1 MAEETVFKNCFPK
14 GEHRDILL
22 GPSGEV
28 IWERPWQSNLI
39 VDGLRSLLAGLLKG
53 DAAVS
58 RLNFWAVGTGDEIW
72 DNGTLPKE
80 KERRECTVL
89 FTEVG
94 RKRLDE
100 SQITFVG
107 GTITNQLEITT
118 DFVVDDLVAGPEE
131 NRHLREFGL
140 FASGETD
147 PNTGLLIN
155 HRIHPRIDMQSGF
168 TLQRVLRLTF

>member
-1 MAEETVFKNCFPK
+1 MAEETILQNGFPK

-22 GPSGEV
+22 GPNGEV

-58 RLNFWAVGTGDEIW
+58 RLNFWAVGTGEREWDEG
-72 DNGTLPKE
+72 DLPNDDD
-80 KERRECTVL
+80 RRMRIEL
-89 FTEVG
+89 FNEVG
-94 RKRLDE
+94 RKRLDDG
-100 SQITFVG
+100 QITFVG

-118 DFVVDDLVAGPEE
+118 DFVVDDLAAGLE
-131 NRHLREFGL
+131 NRQLREFGL
-140 FASGETD
+140 FANE
-147 PNTGLLIN
+147 NTTLGNGLLIN
-155 HRIHPRIDMQSGF
+155 HRIHPLIVMQEGF

>member
-1 MAEETVFKNCFPK
+1 MAEETVLQNGFPK

-22 GPSGEV
+22 DPSGEV

-58 RLNFWAVGTGDEIW
+58 RLNFWAVGVGADAW
-72 DNGTLPKE
+72 DDGALPTE
-80 KERRECTVL
+80 EERRERTIL

-94 RKRLDE
+94 RKPLDD

-118 DFVVDDLVAGPEE
+118 DFVVEDLMAGPE
-131 NRHLREFGL
+131 NRQLREFGL
-140 FASGETD
+140 FANGNPT
-147 PNTGLLIN
+147 PGNGLLIN
-155 HRIHPRIDMQSGF
+155 HRIHPRIDMQEGF